1 MPKPRPDR
9 RGRDEA
15 RRHGH
20 SPGDGQGGRG
30 ERARTP
36 RRRMTVKRTM
46 MRGCPT
52 SLEEGDTVRSAE
64 KEMRTQ
70 GKTEEESCSGQE
82 AQWGLWLEPETR
94 RT

>member
-1 MPKPRPDR
+1 M
-9 RGRDEA
+9 
-15 RRHGH
+15 
-20 SPGDGQGGRG
+20 
-30 ERARTP
+30 
-36 RRRMTVKRTM
+36 KRTM

>member
-1 MPKPRPDR
+1 
-9 RGRDEA
+9 
-15 RRHGH
+15 
-20 SPGDGQGGRG
+20 
-30 ERARTP
+30 
-36 RRRMTVKRTM
+36 MTVKRTM